1 MSPNESV
8 ETQLAL
14 LAQRVLVVERQ
25 MEKMSETMAA
35 QSRILIG
42 ILVAVSTSAI
52 MLAINIA
59 IQGFKP

>member
-1 MSPNESV
+1 MPGEPV

-14 LAQRVLVVERQ
+14 LSQRVSVMERE
-25 MEKMSETMAA
+25 MEKMGATMAA

-42 ILVAVSTSAI
+42 ILVAVSTSAV

-59 IQGFKP
+59 IQSIK